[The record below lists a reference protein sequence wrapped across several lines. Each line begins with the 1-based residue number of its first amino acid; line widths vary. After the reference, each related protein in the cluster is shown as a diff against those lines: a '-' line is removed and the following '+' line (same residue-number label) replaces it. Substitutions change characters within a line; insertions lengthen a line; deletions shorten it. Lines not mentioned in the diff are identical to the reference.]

1 MGTRA
6 VQVRGSSTGAAMP
19 TRVGT
24 EKLVKVCWRTV
35 TEYEVLVPASA
46 WERMDGADGAVQD
59 GPLDDYLGDVEA
71 DGGDVVER
79 EVTVVEH
86 GYES

>member
-1 MGTRA
+1 
-6 VQVRGSSTGAAMP
+6 MP
-19 TRVGT
+19 TSTRT

-35 TEYEVLVPASA
+35 TEHEVLVPVSA
-46 WERMDGADGAVQD
+46 WERMDGAE
-59 GPLDDYLGDVEA
+59 GPTKDLPVDDYLGDVEA

-86 GYES
+86 GYEP